1 MQLKWVF
8 SMSLANGFHRK
19 QFNEIKD
26 DIEKSL
32 IASLGAVNLMSP
44 SIFASIVGIFA
55 EREANIWQQVEAV
68 YNASYPETAEGY
80 SLDGV
85 CALTGVI
92 RELDTY
98 SRGICKLTAINYTK
112 IPKHSEIAVKH
123 TSNLFAL
130 TEDIMINNER
140 CCNITLQVNNAFKKS
155 YELFINQ
162 QKFEYNKIQEDTAE
176 SIALAIT
183 CMVNSA
189 DIGISAIVDNDILV
203 LSSKNHLV
211 EFSCFVSEGIKILDC
226 TNNAQVIA
234 TKKGAIAAPAHSLV
248 DIHTPVS
255 GWIASNNLDAAK
267 IGNNLESDRD
277 LRARRIA
284 SIKLGGSGTLEAIK
298 ANLLNLSGV
307 TAVSIREN
315 ATDKVD
321 DQNIPP
327 HSFMALVTGGKDSEI
342 AQVLWQKKPAGI
354 KSHGD
359 LQVSTTD
366 SAGNTQI
373 VGFSRPIKCFV
384 HAKVVITKTMH
395 FNDDCLPSMKMR
407 LIEQINSL
415 GVGNNLILK
424 SLFLSIFQE
433 QGITNAVVTLG
444 GTVRQSHTPKLKES
458 DIKIKP
464 SEVAFTDSSRID
476 IILEDF

>member
-1 MQLKWVF
+1 MAKTPLT
-8 SMSLANGFHRK
+8 NGFQRK
-19 QFNEIKD
+19 QYNEIKSG
-26 DIEKSL
+26 IEKSL

-44 SIFASIVGIFA
+44 SIFASIVKIFA
-55 EREANIWQQVEAV
+55 EREADIWQQVEAV

-85 CALTGVI
+85 CALNGVI
-92 RELDTY
+92 REIDTY
-98 SRGICKLTAINYTK
+98 SQSLCQLTAVNYTK

-123 TSNLFAL
+123 TSNIFAL
-130 TEDIMINNER
+130 TEDITVNNER

-162 QKFEYNKIQEDTAE
+162 EKFEYTKIDEDTEE
-176 SIALAIT
+176 SIATALISIINDA
-183 CMVNSA
+183 N
-189 DIGISAIVDNDILV
+189 IGISAIADNDSLI
-203 LSSKNHLV
+203 LSSTDYLI
-211 EFSCFVSEGIKILDC
+211 EFSCFVSDGLKILDC

-234 TKKGAIAAPAHSLV
+234 TRKGSITASIGSLT

-267 IGNNLESDRD
+267 IGNDLESDRS
-277 LRARRIA
+277 LKARRKD

-298 ANLLNLSGV
+298 ANLLNLTGV
-307 TAVSIREN
+307 TAVSIRDNINE
-315 ATDKVD
+315 TSG
-321 DQNIPP
+321 QNIPLN
-327 HSFMALVTGGKDSEI
+327 SFTALVTGGEDSEI
-342 AQVLWQKKPAGI
+342 ARVLWQKKPAGI
-354 KSHGD
+354 RPYGV

-384 HAKVVITKTMH
+384 HAKVVITKTVH
-395 FNDDCLPSMKMR
+395 FNEDCLPSMKVR

-433 QGITNAVVTLG
+433 QGISNAVITLG
-444 GTVRQSHTPKLKES
+444 GTVRTLHTPKLKEA
-458 DIKIKP
+458 DIEIKA
-464 SEVAFTDSSRID
+464 SEVTFTDSARIE
-476 IILEDF
+476 IILEDFK